1 MITSEHRQLTESIQ
15 VITFKAEANLKMG
28 QKAKPARSANKTS
41 VKPAGRKA
49 TASKKESP
57 KEPRQ
62 KNRPEAEARLIQAAK
77 EVFAEQGY
85 DGATT
90 RMVAEKSGV
99 NLALITRYFG
109 NKHGLLLAVIEHE
122 GAAAFARPL
131 PYPPQDTVLEE
142 CLAYADAT
150 LRSHLSHE
158 ELFRIVIVQTLT
170 NREFAA
176 TLRSRHLLHS
186 RNNIRERLTRFFAN
200 SPTQENIPEV
210 FEIVEFLQRNI
221 VATAIVPILIGG
233 EPLESCLAQLQEVIR
248 AYLAQ
253 KYPEKIAARDN

>member
-1 MITSEHRQLTESIQ
+1 MR
-15 VITFKAEANLKMG
+15 KKLKM
-28 QKAKPARSANKTS
+28 ARLATKVS
-41 VKPAGRKA
+41 VSPVARKA
-49 TASKKESP
+49 TAPKSKSL

-62 KNRPEAEARLIQAAK
+62 KNRPQAEARLIQAAK
-77 EVFAEQGY
+77 KIFAEQGY

-109 NKHGLLLAVIEHE
+109 NKHGLLLAVIEQE

-200 SPTQENIPEV
+200 SPAQHNIPEV
-210 FEIVEFLQRNI
+210 FDIVEFLQRNI
-221 VATAIVPILIGG
+221 LATAIVPILIGG
-233 EPLESCLAQLQEVIR
+233 EPLESCLAQLQDVIR

-253 KYPEKIAARDN
+253 KYPEKTAARDN